1 MRALS
6 AVLMLCAAMPATA
19 ATLRPTTTLHSPTVM
34 LRDLFD
40 DPGSE
45 GDRVLGPGP
54 APGGRIVVEAP
65 QLRAIARQFD
75 VDWRPASSADRTVLE
90 RPGFPMGRDAALA
103 AVRSALVAAGAS
115 PDCAVELTGFT
126 APLIPLGGVPQ
137 AVVSQL
143 EYDSRGGRFSA
154 LLSVAGAGM
163 EPVNLRV
170 AGQVREM
177 LDLPVATGSLAV
189 GTVIGPDDLHMAR
202 VGANTLR
209 SDAIHNAEQA
219 IGMQLTHPIPAG
231 QPLYPN
237 DLTRPLIVRRG
248 ALVRLRLES
257 GGLSVTGQG
266 VALDSGALGERIK
279 VQNPGSRTVLE
290 GIVIGPGL
298 VRIAPNTSPEAAAAR
313 GDNVYRQ

>member
-1 MRALS
+1 MRVLS
-6 AVLMLCAAMPATA
+6 AILMLCTAVPATA
-19 ATLRPTTTLHSPTVM
+19 ATLRPATTLHSPTVL

-40 DPGSE
+40 DPGAE
-45 GDRVLGPGP
+45 GGRVLGPGP
-54 APGGRIVVEAP
+54 GPGGRIVVEAA
-65 QLRAIARQFD
+65 QLLAIAKQFD
-75 VDWRPASSADRTVLE
+75 VDWRPASSADRAVLE
-90 RPGFPMGRDAALA
+90 RPGFPMSRDAALA

-115 PDCAVELTGFT
+115 PDCAIDLTGFA
-126 APLIPLGGVPQ
+126 APLIPLGGVPHS
-137 AVVSQL
+137 VVSQL
-143 EYDSRGGRFSA
+143 DYDSRGGHFSA
-154 LLSVAGAGM
+154 LLSIAGEGM
-163 EPVNLRV
+163 EPIDLRV

-177 LDLPVATGSLAV
+177 LDLPVATGTLAV
-189 GTVIGPDDLHMAR
+189 GTVLGPDDLRMAR

-209 SDAIHNAEQA
+209 GDAIHSAEQA
-219 IGMQLTHPIPAG
+219 VGLQLTHTIPAG
-231 QPLYPN
+231 QPLYHN

-266 VALDSGALGERIK
+266 VALESGAQGERIK

-298 VRIAPNTSPEAAAAR
+298 LRVTPNTSPEAAAAR